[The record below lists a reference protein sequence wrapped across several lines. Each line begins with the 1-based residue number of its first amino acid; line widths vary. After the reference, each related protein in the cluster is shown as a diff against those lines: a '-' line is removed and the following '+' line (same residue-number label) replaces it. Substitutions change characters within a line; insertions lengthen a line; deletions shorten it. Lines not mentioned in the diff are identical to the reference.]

1 MAVPHDERVA
11 SAAAHWGPRIVSN
24 GTDYL
29 DFERTVARISRW
41 EDWCEEWGRTAQGYE
56 TLATRAED
64 AGHEVTARE
73 AWRRAGL
80 CWHWAKFVFV
90 ADPDQRRAASERAVA
105 CYGRGAAGLRPPA
118 ERVFVPYSATTLPAY
133 LRVPAQRAPVVML
146 VPGLDSVKEE
156 LQATADYFL
165 ARGLATLAIDGPGQG
180 EREEGLAIEP
190 AYEKVATAALDFLET
205 RGDVDASRSGV
216 FGVSLGGYY
225 AARAMAYE
233 PRLRAG
239 VVLGGPFRLD
249 LDWDALPPL
258 TREVFAHRSGSPGD
272 EDARA
277 AAALFTL
284 EDAAARITRPLLVVH
299 GAQDRI
305 FGRVHADRLGAQA
318 PGAEILVFD
327 DGNHGVT
334 NRAFESR
341 AALADWL
348 ALRL

>member
-1 MAVPHDERVA
+1 MALPHDERVA
-11 SAAAHWGPRIVSN
+11 SAAAHWAPRIVSN
-24 GTDYL
+24 GTDYF
-29 DFERTVARISRW
+29 DFQRTVARISRW
-41 EDWCEEWGRTAQGYE
+41 EDWCEQWGRTAHDYE
-56 TLATRAED
+56 TLATVAED

-80 CWHWAKFVFV
+80 CWHWAKFVFEV
-90 ADPDQRRAASERAVA
+90 DQDQRRAAGERAVG
-105 CYGRGAAGLRPPA
+105 CYARGAAALSPPA
-118 ERVFVPYSATTLPAY
+118 ERVLIPYSATTLPAY
-133 LRVPAQRAPVVML
+133 LRVPAQRAPVVVM

-156 LQATADYFL
+156 LQATADFFS

-180 EREEGLAIEP
+180 EREEELAIEP
-190 AYEKVATAALDFLET
+190 AYEKVVTAALDFLET
-205 RGDVDASRSGV
+205 RGDVDSSRSGI

-239 VVLGGPFRLD
+239 IMLGGPFRLD
-249 LDWDALPPL
+249 LDWDTLPPL
-258 TREVFAHRSGSPGD
+258 TREVFAHRSRSPDD

-277 AAALFTL
+277 AAALFNL
-284 EDAAARITRPLLVVH
+284 EDAAPRITRPMLVVH

-318 PGAEILVFD
+318 PGAELLVFD
-327 DGNHGVT
+327 DGNHGVA
-334 NRAFESR
+334 NRAFQARS
-341 AALADWL
+341 ASADWL